1 VRLWPPILLSCLAL
15 LGGGCATVP
24 TDPAER
30 ADFRAMND
38 PLEPLNRKVFAF
50 NLFVD
55 NNMIKPIAKAYVR
68 VVPRP
73 VRDSIKNFVSNLG
86 ESVVFGNDVL
96 QLQFKRAEITACR
109 FVLNTSIGIA
119 GIFDFAETQGYH
131 KQTGDFGQTL
141 YAWGV
146 PEGPYLVLPI
156 LGPSNPRDAAG
167 QGMQAYLDP
176 YRYVVENNHA
186 TFVVAYSPLIL
197 GDIDRRARAIDTLDA
212 IQREAIDYYAS
223 LRSLFRQDRSAQLR
237 GNAATPTPELEDFYE
252 DPGRADPANSP
263 AAAGPPSR

>member
-1 VRLWPPILLSCLAL
+1 
-15 LGGGCATVP
+15 
-24 TDPAER
+24 
-30 ADFRAMND
+30 MND

-50 NLFVD
+50 NMFVD
-55 NNMIKPIAKAYVR
+55 NSLIKPIAKGYVR
-68 VVPRP
+68 VFPRP

-86 ESVVFGNDVL
+86 ESLVFANNL
-96 QLQFKRAEITACR
+96 LQFHPNRAGITACR
-109 FVLNTSIGIA
+109 FVLNTTIGLA
-119 GIFDFAETQGYH
+119 GLFDFAETQGYH

-141 YAWGV
+141 YTWGV

-167 QGMQAYLDP
+167 LGVQAYLDP
-176 YRYVVENNHA
+176 YRYVVANNDD

-197 GDIDRRARAIDTLDA
+197 GDVDKRARAIDTLDA

-237 GNAATPTPELEDFYE
+237 GNAATPTPELENFYE
-252 DPGRADPANSP
+252 DPERPNPANSP
-263 AAAGPPSR
+263 PSR